1 MSKTIRDRNFNQCI
15 AVVTGAGSGIGR
27 ALALQLADAG
37 ATLAISDTNRE
48 ALTETAEI
56 VKSKNAKVHSQV
68 LDVAD
73 RDAVFDY
80 AETIKSEL
88 GGANL
93 VINNAGVVLASGSF
107 KKTTIEEFEWLMNI
121 NFSGVLYGSKAFLP
135 QLEEAQWGHI
145 VNISSL
151 FGLISSIEQSA
162 YNSSKFAVRGLTE
175 SLRQELDHSP
185 SNVSCTSIHPG
196 GIKTNIARNARLG
209 ENLDEQQTSLTKK
222 QAEMFE
228 VLAKTTSE
236 SAAQQILTGVRKNKR
251 RVVIGTDAK
260 LMDAVQRLMPN
271 AYPKVFNKI
280 MNWVTDGNWNG

>member
-1 MSKTIRDRNFNQCI
+1 MSKTISERNFNQCI

-37 ATLAISDTNRE
+37 ATLAISDTNLE
-48 ALTETAEI
+48 ALAETAEI
-56 VKSKNAKVHSQV
+56 VKSKNTKVHSQM

-73 RDAVFDY
+73 RSAVFDY

-93 VINNAGVVLASGSF
+93 VINNAGVALASGSF
-107 KKTTIEEFEWLMNI
+107 KKTTIDEFEWLMNI

-209 ENLDEQQTSLTKK
+209 ENLDEQQASLTKK